1 MQDRYKFKIWDKTEK
16 KFLPLDS
23 KTENTDSWISIDNT
37 GVYLVERDNA
47 RDVAFFTDITEDVII
62 LQCTGLKDKNDK
74 LIYEGDIV
82 KYFCPAEYCSDGLHK
97 CPECYSG
104 ENGSVYYDE
113 DLAMYEYRSKSDEGP
128 LTDNINTEEDLEI
141 IGNIYEN
148 PELLEEINN

>member
-62 LQCTGLKDKNDK
+62 LQCTGLKDKNGK

-82 KYFCPAEYCSDGLHK
+82 SVKVKIQDSLYEDEYYFQNYKGGIIFEKGIIAIDVIDTTKHPISL
-97 CPECYSG
+97 
-104 ENGSVYYDE
+104 YYHAKDCE
-113 DLAMYEYRSKSDEGP
+113 VV
-128 LTDNINTEEDLEI
+128 
-141 IGNIYEN
+141 GNIYEN
-148 PELLEEINN
+148 PELLEIGVLA

>member
-1 MQDRYKFKIWDKTEK
+1 M
-16 KFLPLDS
+16 
-23 KTENTDSWISIDNT
+23 
-37 GVYLVERDNA
+37 
-47 RDVAFFTDITEDVII
+47 
-62 LQCTGLKDKNDK
+62 KDHNNN

-104 ENGSVYYDE
+104 ENGSVHYDE
-113 DLAMYEYRSKSDEGP
+113 DLAMYEYRSKSGECP

-148 PELLEEINN
+148 PELLEGGILA

>member
-82 KYFCPAEYCSDGLHK
+82 KYFCPAEYCSDAYVRSSSH
-97 CPECYSG
+97 
-104 ENGSVYYDE
+104 DF
-113 DLAMYEYRSKSDEGP
+113 DLAFSKIRVNSFCVVA
-128 LTDNINTEEDLEI
+128 L
-141 IGNIYEN
+141 
-148 PELLEEINN
+148 

>member
-62 LQCTGLKDKNDK
+62 LQCTGLIDINGK
-74 LIYEGDIV
+74 LIYEKDII
-82 KYFCPAEYCSDGLHK
+82 KCSHGSEFAIGVIEWDSEELQFALK
-97 CPECYSG
+97 IEDAFYSIRQKTKF
-104 ENGSVYYDE
+104 D
-113 DLAMYEYRSKSDEGP
+113 
-128 LTDNINTEEDLEI
+128 IIEI
-141 IGNIYEN
+141 LGNIYEN
-148 PELLEEINN
+148 PELLEINNEEIND

>member
-1 MQDRYKFKIWDKTEK
+1 MQDRYRFRFWNKKTNKWFYFGFETFLTYQKEIWEALTNGEKIYQ
-16 KFLPLDS
+16 S
-23 KTENTDSWISIDNT
+23 
-37 GVYLVERDNA
+37 
-47 RDVAFFTDITEDVII
+47 
-62 LQCTGLKDKNDK
+62 TGLKDINGK

-104 ENGSVYYDE
+104 ENGSVHYDE
-113 DLAMYEYRSKSDEGP
+113 DLAMYEYRSKSDECP

-148 PELLEEINN
+148 PELLEEANNDN

>member
-1 MQDRYKFKIWDKTEK
+1 MQDRFKFRIWDKTGK
-16 KFLPLDS
+16 KFLPLDYR
-23 KTENTDSWISIDNT
+23 TENTDSWISIDNT

-82 KYFCPAEYCSDGLHK
+82 EYSCPAEYCSDGLHK
-97 CPECYSG
+97 CQECYDNEIGIVS
-104 ENGSVYYDE
+104 YDE
-113 DLAMYEYRSKSDEGP
+113 ELALYEYRSEICQCP
-128 LTDNINTEEDLEI
+128 LTDNINTEDDLEI

-148 PELLEEINN
+148 PELLESN